1 MVLRWRI
8 RGFSQVPKLAP
19 AFLVSRGGDF
29 VLDDAVIALVDYG
42 MGNLRSVEKALV
54 RVGGEVRLVRDAAG
68 VAASDKV
75 VLPGVGA
82 FGDCMRNLGNQGL
95 AEPILAAI
103 REGKPFLGI
112 CLGYQT
118 LFEGSEESPAVKGL
132 GLYPGRAVRFPQGP
146 LKVPQ
151 IGWNR
156 VAFARPECPLFRG
169 VPDGSHFYF
178 VHSYYPSPQD
188 ASLAC
193 GITTYGL
200 EFTSMI
206 WRGNAFACQFH
217 PEKSQE
223 VGLKL
228 LENFVRLVA

>member
-1 MVLRWRI
+1 M
-8 RGFSQVPKLAP
+8 
-19 AFLVSRGGDF
+19 
-29 VLDDAVIALVDYG
+29 IALVDYG
-42 MGNLRSVEKALV
+42 MGNLRSVEKALA

-68 VAASDKV
+68 VAAADKV

-103 REGKPFLGI
+103 RGEKPFLGI
-112 CLGYQT
+112 CLGYQL
-118 LFEGSEESPAVKGL
+118 LFEGSDESPDVKGL
-132 GLYPGRAVRFPQGP
+132 GLYPGRVVRFPPGS

-178 VHSYYPSPQD
+178 VHSYHPAPAD
-188 ASLAC
+188 PSLAC
-193 GITTYGL
+193 GITDYGG
-200 EFTSMI
+200 EFASMI
-206 WRGNAFACQFH
+206 WRGKAFACQFH
-217 PEKSQE
+217 PEKSQS
-223 VGLKL
+223 VGLRM
-228 LENFVRLVA
+228 LENFVRL